1 MLLVNIPAN
10 KTNTKANMNTLLD
23 KTVIFSFDR
32 SGFERHSKSFE
43 DLPVAK
49 PLGRVLITG
58 GTSGIGK
65 ACADFLLD
73 HGNQCLVTGR
83 DPRKFES
90 KAGLVSQSLD
100 LSNWE
105 EVVSFAKNIE
115 LVDHLVLNAGG
126 MPDEHREN
134 AQGCEYQAASQLVGH
149 LLLFETLHRLGKLRE
164 GAKIITVSSGGM
176 LLKKLDLETLFQTS
190 RYDKV
195 AQYANVKR
203 AQVIMTDILATRYR
217 QYHFSAMHPG
227 WVATPALEQALPG
240 FFSFFK
246 KRLRTHYQGAD
257 TILWLL
263 YSNEISSGK
272 FWFDRSM
279 ANAHPLSFTNST
291 ESDRQS
297 LAGQV
302 DQEIEAILVSKS
314 LV

>member
-1 MLLVNIPAN
+1 MILVNIPAS
-10 KTNTKANMNTLLD
+10 KTNTKVNMNTLLD
-23 KTVIFSFDR
+23 KSVIFSFDR

-43 DLPVAK
+43 ELPDAK
-49 PLGRVLITG
+49 SLGRVLITG

-83 DPRKFES
+83 DQSKFEN
-90 KAGLVSQSLD
+90 KAGLVSRSLD
-100 LSNWE
+100 LSNWN
-105 EVVSFAKNIE
+105 EVHNFAESIE
-115 LVDHLVLNAGG
+115 IVDHLVLNAGG
-126 MPDEHREN
+126 MPDEYREN
-134 AQGCEYQAASQLVGH
+134 AHGCEYQAASQLVGH
-149 LLLFETLHRLGKLRE
+149 LLLFESLHRLGKLAE
-164 GAKIITVSSGGM
+164 GAKIVIVSSGGM

-203 AQVIMTDILATRYR
+203 AQVIMCEVLASRYT

-246 KRLRTHYQGAD
+246 KRLRSHYQGAD

-263 YSNEISSGK
+263 YSNALDSGK
-272 FWFDRSM
+272 FWFDRSQ
-279 ANAHPLSFTNST
+279 ARPSPLSFTNSA
-291 ESDRQS
+291 ESERQS
-297 LAGQV
+297 LAGQI
-302 DQEIEAILVSKS
+302 DQRIEAILASRP
-314 LV
+314 LD